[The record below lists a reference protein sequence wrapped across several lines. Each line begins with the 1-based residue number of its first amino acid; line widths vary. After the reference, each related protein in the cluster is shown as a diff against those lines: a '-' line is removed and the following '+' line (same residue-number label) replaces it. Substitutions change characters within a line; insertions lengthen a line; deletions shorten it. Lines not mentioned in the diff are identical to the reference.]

1 MNEIEN
7 RVVDLIEKH
16 LNGELSDAEKQ
27 ELESWEAQSESN
39 RRIFRHLTDN
49 SQLKHSISDSYPD
62 ERKDRVLAT
71 IHSMIEADQHAVAK
85 VRMMTIRKL
94 MSAAAIIGVIACIAY
109 FSLNV
114 QKPQPVAHTQIP
126 SGTSD
131 QAPGRDGA
139 ILKLSNGQ
147 EIVLDNAANGD
158 LTQQGSTSIIKK
170 GNVLVYNGKK
180 EGAEV
185 LYNTLST
192 PIGRQFQ
199 LVLPDGTKVWL
210 NSSSSI
216 TYATLFKGNERS
228 VTVSGE
234 AYFEVAKDASK
245 PFRVH
250 VASALKEMGETV
262 IQVLGT
268 DFNINAYGDET
279 PVKTTLLQ
287 GSVSVKTGNNSAL
300 LKPGQQALVESTTH
314 INLNKDVD
322 VAKEVAWKNGLFNFN
337 NEKLKSI
344 MPQIARWYNV
354 DVVYE
359 NKDVQNIMITGEIE
373 RKANLSEVL
382 KILTFLNINYKLE
395 GRKLILKG

>member
-1 MNEIEN
+1 MNEIEI

-16 LNGELSDAEKQ
+16 LNGELSDAERQ
-27 ELESWEAQSESN
+27 ELESWKNQLESN

-62 ERKDRVLAT
+62 ERKERILAT
-71 IHSMIEADQHAVAK
+71 IHAKIEADESAVAK

-109 FSLNV
+109 FSLHV
-114 QKPQPVAHTQIP
+114 QKPQPVAETQIP

-158 LTQQGSTSIIKK
+158 LVKQGSTSIIKN
-170 GNVLVYNGKK
+170 GSVLVYNGKK

-192 PIGRQFQ
+192 PVGRQFQ
-199 LVLPDGTKVWL
+199 LVLPDGTRVWL

-216 TYATLFKGNERS
+216 TYATLFKGNERN
-228 VTVSGE
+228 VIVSGE
-234 AYFEVAKDASK
+234 AYFEVAKDVKK
-245 PFRVH
+245 PFKVH
-250 VASALKEMGETV
+250 IAGALKGMGETV

-268 DFNINAYGDET
+268 HFNINAYGDET
-279 PVKTTLLQ
+279 PVKATLLE

-300 LKPGQQALVESTTH
+300 LKPGQQALVETTQ
-314 INLNKDVD
+314 INLNRDVD
-322 VAKEVAWKNGLFNFN
+322 VVKEVAWKNGLFNFN

-344 MPQIARWYNV
+344 MPQISRWYNI

-359 NKDVQNIMITGEIE
+359 NKDVQNILITGEIE

-382 KILTFLNINYKLE
+382 KILTFLNIDYKLE

>member
-1 MNEIEN
+1 MNELEI

-16 LNGELSDAEKQ
+16 LNGELSDVEKQ
-27 ELESWEAQSESN
+27 ELESWKNQSESN
-39 RRIFRHLTDN
+39 RRIVQHLTDN
-49 SQLKHSISDSYPD
+49 SHFKHSISDSYPD
-62 ERKDRVLAT
+62 ERKNRVLAS
-71 IHSMIEADQHAVAK
+71 IHSMIEADQGEVAK
-85 VRMMTIRKL
+85 VRMMTIRRL
-94 MSAAAIIGVIACIAY
+94 MSAAAIIGLIACIAY
-109 FSLNV
+109 FTLYV
-114 QKPQPVAHTQIP
+114 HKPQRVAETKVP
-126 SGTSD
+126 SGITD

-158 LTQQGSTSIIKK
+158 LALQGSTSIIKN
-170 GNVLVYNGKK
+170 GSVLVYNGKK

-199 LVLPDGTKVWL
+199 LVLPDGTRVWL
-210 NSSSSI
+210 NSASSI
-216 TYATLFKGNERS
+216 TYATVFKGNERN

-234 AYFEVAKDASK
+234 AYFEVTKDATK

-250 VASALKEMGETV
+250 VASLVNGMSETV

-268 DFNINAYGDET
+268 HFNINAYGDET
-279 PVKTTLLQ
+279 PVKATLLE
-287 GSVSVKTGNNSAL
+287 GSVSVKTGKNSTM
-300 LKPGQQALVESTTH
+300 LKPGQQALVETRQ
-314 INLNKDVD
+314 INVNPDVD
-322 VAKEVAWKNGLFNFN
+322 VAKETAWKNGLFNFN

-344 MPQIARWYNV
+344 MPQISRWYNV

-359 NKDVQNIMITGEIE
+359 NKDVQNILITGEIE

-382 KILTFLNINYKLE
+382 KILTFLNIDYKLD
-395 GRKLILKG
+395 GRKLILRG